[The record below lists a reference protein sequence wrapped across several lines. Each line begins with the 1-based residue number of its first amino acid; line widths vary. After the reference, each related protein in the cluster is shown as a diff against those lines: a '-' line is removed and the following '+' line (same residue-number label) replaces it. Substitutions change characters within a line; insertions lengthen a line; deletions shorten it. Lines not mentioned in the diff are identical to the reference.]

1 VRRKIFGQWFAG
13 LLPAFADRRPSPFG
27 LGLRDLLGFAVSN
40 SSSWSSRGSIWRM
53 IRSDER
59 PNCISRS
66 LPTWNSRFSIP
77 SARNCTD
84 SSAAFSST

>member
-1 VRRKIFGQWFAG
+1 
-13 LLPAFADRRPSPFG
+13 
-27 LGLRDLLGFAVSN
+27 
-40 SSSWSSRGSIWRM
+40 M

-66 LPTWNSRFSIP
+66 LPTWNSKFSIP